1 MRLNHLNTIS
11 VSSRFVEII
20 LVVISPWESFYTIG
34 ALCVSPHR
42 YNTVSIS
49 NSVLIIPIWRGFF
62 GIDAIC
68 VLTTAIQYR
77 FHPDLLI
84 YSSTWYQICY
94 MRTVMC
100 FNHIM
105 PMPHSYF
112 FFETNHFLM
121 PIFTLRCYLCFN
133 YITTRW
139 DHVDTILLVSRN
151 NVGFS
156 QWVLFTTLN
165 SVYNISILESFYM
178 LVWPITVSGLRCK
191 EKHVKRNYGHTSM

>member
-112 FFETNHFLM
+112 FSRQITFWCRFSHFDAICVL
-121 PIFTLRCYLCFN
+121 TTSLRDGITSIPYCLYLGIMLVFRNGCYLP
-133 YITTRW
+133 
-139 DHVDTILLVSRN
+139 L
-151 NVGFS
+151 
-156 QWVLFTTLN
+156 
-165 SVYNISILESFYM
+165 
-178 LVWPITVSGLRCK
+178 
-191 EKHVKRNYGHTSM
+191 